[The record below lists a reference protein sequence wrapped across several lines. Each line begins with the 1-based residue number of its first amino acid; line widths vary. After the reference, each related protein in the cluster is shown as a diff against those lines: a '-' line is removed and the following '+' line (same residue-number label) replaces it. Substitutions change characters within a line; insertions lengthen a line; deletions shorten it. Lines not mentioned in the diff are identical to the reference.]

1 LLTVKRISSL
11 LQSNEKIVPGLKKP
25 VEQQRK
31 KTPEQCTEGKHQVPD
46 KPLQVIQG
54 SFGQDRVI
62 PPWFEK
68 VGAG

>member
-1 LLTVKRISSL
+1 
-11 LQSNEKIVPGLKKP
+11 VPGLKKP